1 MNLSTAGLDN
11 IQFKNSLKAQCSQEQ
26 IVELI
31 STKIS
36 TLPNFEALKY
46 NPELVLFVSSCLE
59 VSCAEN
65 GLQVDKQA
73 MFLSIYKKV
82 YEITTLDEVVIVHI
96 LEFLLTNKFVKLPR
110 GKILE
115 YIKKGLTKLLA
126 QFISS
131 V

>member
-1 MNLSTAGLDN
+1 MNLSTTGLDN

-31 STKIS
+31 ATKIS

-46 NPELVLFVSSCLE
+46 NPELVLFVSTCLE

-82 YEITTLDEVVIVHI
+82 YEITTLDEVIIVHV

-115 YIKKGLTKLLA
+115 YLKKGLVKVFA
-126 QFISS
+126 QFMT
-131 V
+131 

>member
-46 NPELVLFVSSCLE
+46 NTELVLFVSSCLE

-65 GLQVDKQA
+65 GL
-73 MFLSIYKKV
+73 
-82 YEITTLDEVVIVHI
+82 
-96 LEFLLTNKFVKLPR
+96 
-110 GKILE
+110 
-115 YIKKGLTKLLA
+115 
-126 QFISS
+126 
-131 V
+131 

>member
-1 MNLSTAGLDN
+1 MDN
-11 IQFKNSLKAQCSQEQ
+11 IQFENSLKAQCSQEQ

-36 TLPNFEALKY
+36 MLPNFEALKY

-65 GLQVDKQA
+65 GLQVNKQA
-73 MFLSIYKKV
+73 MCFSIYKNV

-131 V
+131 VA